1 MRAVLRERY
10 IGRVFGWA
18 ASNLPLE
25 RNNIPFISR
34 IRHPPL
40 ETSSARHAM
49 PPVSSQRT
57 RDDPYVVDSR
67 HGRLPCSP
75 GSSMFVLFRLEG
87 CCRARD
93 IHVTSQDTYLPTQ
106 YLTHPPINSTIVATP
121 GQTPALAW
129 LGTCET
135 RQVVVRYGVS
145 HNTISRHSS
154 GTASRQHAIRRQRQP
169 SKSNKAGV
177 YVLPCALAHEARDH
191 DGRCHRSTTPILY
204 R

>member
-1 MRAVLRERY
+1 
-10 IGRVFGWA
+10 
-18 ASNLPLE
+18 
-25 RNNIPFISR
+25 
-34 IRHPPL
+34 
-40 ETSSARHAM
+40 M

-87 CCRARD
+87 GCRARD

-135 RQVVVRYGVS
+135 RQVVVRYGVCHTTQS
-145 HNTISRHSS
+145 H
-154 GTASRQHAIRRQRQP
+154 GTRVAQRPANKPSVVNDSQASRTKQGYMYCHVPSRTKQGIMTVDATDPPRRYCTGNRP
-169 SKSNKAGV
+169 
-177 YVLPCALAHEARDH
+177 R
-191 DGRCHRSTTPILY
+191 T
-204 R
+204 